1 MLSKEVVRQ
10 AVLAGLALQCQIAPQ
25 SKFDRKQYFY
35 PDLPKGYQIS
45 QYDVPLCTAG
55 MLLQFITSHAF
66 PLCLTA
72 ASVKGLQPESRILP
86 CSAVNLSVTKQG
98 LPSTKYQGWE
108 RVSCIMRIA
117 QGLHKD

>member
-10 AVLAGLALQCQIAPQ
+10 AVLAGLALQCKIAPQ

-55 MLLQFITSHAF
+55 MHCVLYKAAQASSCFQSH
-66 PLCLTA
+66 CLI
-72 ASVKGLQPESRILP
+72 ILYAKP
-86 CSAVNLSVTKQG
+86 MLAYHCVYK
-98 LPSTKYQGWE
+98 
-108 RVSCIMRIA
+108 
-117 QGLHKD
+117 HKA